1 MQIIQVIQG
10 LIASSWFLNT
20 ATPVLCIAIVRVY
33 AFYRK
38 DLKNIKIKL
47 LDQFPT
53 QDKYGIEKFIKDHA
67 ELSKIYNSYQD
78 SFININGKNSTRDY
92 AEDYFSKENVFN
104 ILSINPKQIS
114 SASEILVGLGLLGT
128 FLGLTFGILGFNS
141 DSSEAIQGSIQSL
154 LGGMGTAFLTSLFGM
169 GFSSW
174 YIFQEKRLMYLFEKD
189 LDEVCSILNKKYY
202 LSENEFLAAYLSF
215 KDEHGNTVYLSNAV
229 RDMYVETHK
238 QTGFMGTL
246 VDDLSDALDE
256 KLSDNINENV
266 IPMIEKFVMTLSE
279 KLDMLKSSIQS
290 PAEDM
295 THTIVDELRASMHNM
310 MQKFGTELSGSAT
323 ANLTSLTENLAKA
336 SESLFDLP
344 VQMKNMSEQ
353 LAGAFGGIHT
363 TIEDLESAVKK
374 IVEQSANSNKDL
386 VERAASQY
394 SKMEESH
401 QQISSQTDVLIAN
414 FSNMVETLN
423 TTVKEVQGSMVQI
436 KEAKNALG
444 SLVVSLQGAT
454 NNMDQAS
461 TRIKNSQESYVSGL
475 KEVQEKSSTTIINI
489 TSALQLSKNTLE
501 DYSNKFDIIQQGLS
515 NIFAQIKTGLDQ
527 YSTTVSQ
534 SARTVLD
541 GYSSALTDGINKLQQ
556 ATSHL
561 GDLVNDISDAIE
573 DIKKIK

>member
-1 MQIIQVIQG
+1 MQIIYS

-20 ATPVLCIAIVRVY
+20 VTLLFCIAIVWTYV
-33 AFYRK
+33 FYRK
-38 DLKNIKIKL
+38 DLKTLKTFF

-53 QDKYGIEKFIKDHA
+53 QDQFGIETFIKEHD

-92 AEDYFSKENVFN
+92 AEDFFSKENVFN

-114 SASEILVGLGLLGT
+114 SASGILVGLGLLGT
-128 FLGLTFGILGFNS
+128 FLGLTLGILGFNS

-154 LGGMGTAFLTSLFGM
+154 LGGMGTAFLTSLCGM
-169 GFSSW
+169 GFSSY

-189 LDEVCSILNKKYY
+189 LDNVCSILNKKYY
-202 LSENEFLAAYLSF
+202 LSENDFLAAYLSF
-215 KDEHGNTVYLSNAV
+215 KDEQGNTVYLSNAV
-229 RDMYVETHK
+229 RDIYVEAHK

-256 KLSDNINENV
+256 KLSDNINEKV
-266 IPMIEKFVMTLSE
+266 IPMIEKFVMVLSE
-279 KLDMLKSSIQS
+279 KLDLLKSSIQS

-295 THTIVDELRASMHNM
+295 THTIVDELRASMHDM
-310 MQKFGTELSGSAT
+310 MEKFGTELSGSAT

-336 SESLFDLP
+336 SDSLFGLP

-401 QQISSQTDVLIAN
+401 QQISSQADVLIAN
-414 FSNMVETLN
+414 FSSMVETLN

-444 SLVVSLQGAT
+444 ALVVSLQGVT

-475 KEVQEKSSTTIINI
+475 KEVQEKSSTAIANIN
-489 TSALQLSKNTLE
+489 SALQMSKNTLE
-501 DYSNKFDIIQQGLS
+501 DYSNKFGTIQQGLS

-534 SARTVLD
+534 SAKTVLD

-561 GDLVNDISDAIE
+561 GDLVSEISDTIE
-573 DIKKIK
+573 DIKKTRWRN